1 MSIDLAPNNPY
12 GLMLRTPV
20 LAAAGSLGYGIE
32 YARHL
37 NLGGRASR
45 GAPPDPYTLPG
56 ALITRTTTLR
66 PQRARPLPRLIET
79 AAGLVYSGGEHNP
92 GLRYVIEQC
101 APIWANW
108 DLPVLVSI
116 DGETV
121 SAYAEAAG
129 KLEGVEGIA
138 GVEINLTADGSLLPT
153 QAGKIV
159 AAVRAATLLPL
170 LVKLPAATTDPIAPA
185 QACVD
190 AGADAIALTGSM
202 PALAIDPQTGEP
214 VHGRLCGP
222 ALRPLALRLVA
233 EVAPAVAVP
242 VIGIGGITTAEDAQQ
257 FLATGAQ
264 AVGVGTALLND
275 PRAAGRIAAELQ
287 PA

>member
-12 GLMLRTPV
+12 GLTLHTPV
-20 LAAAGSLGYGIE
+20 LAAAGSLGYGVE

-45 GAPPDPYTLPG
+45 GTSPDPQILPG

-79 AAGLVYSGGEHNP
+79 AAGLVYSGSEHNP

-108 DLPVLVSI
+108 ELPVLVSI
-116 DGETV
+116 GGETA

-129 KLEGVEGIA
+129 NLEGVEGVA
-138 GVEINLTADGSLLPT
+138 GVELHLAAGDSPSPT
-153 QAGKIV
+153 QAGQVV

-170 LVKLPAATTDPIAPA
+170 LVKLPAAATDPIALA
-185 QACVD
+185 QACAS

-202 PALAIDPQTGEP
+202 PALAVDPQTGEQM
-214 VHGRLCGP
+214 HGWLCGP

-242 VIGIGGITTAEDAQQ
+242 VIGIGGITTAAEAQQ
-257 FLATGAQ
+257 FLAVGAQ

-275 PRAAGRIAAELQ
+275 PRTAGRIAAELQ
-287 PA
+287 TA

>member
-12 GLMLRTPV
+12 GLTLRTPV

-37 NLGGRASR
+37 NLGGRAAR
-45 GAPPDPYTLPG
+45 GTPPDPRSVPG

-92 GLRYVIEQC
+92 GLRYVIEQY

-108 DLPVLVSI
+108 ELPVLVSI
-116 DGETV
+116 GGETA
-121 SAYAEAAG
+121 SAYAEAVG
-129 KLEGVEGIA
+129 KLEGVAGVA

-153 QAGKIV
+153 QAGKII

-170 LVKLPAATTDPIAPA
+170 LVKLPGAATDPIALA
-185 QACVD
+185 QAGAD

-202 PALAIDPQTGEP
+202 PALVVDPQTGSP
-214 VHGRLCGP
+214 VHGQLCGP
-222 ALRPLALRLVA
+222 VLHPLALRLVA

-242 VIGIGGITTAEDAQQ
+242 IIGIGGITTAEDAQQ
-257 FLATGAQ
+257 FLALGAQ
-264 AVGVGTALLND
+264 AVGVGTALLVD
-275 PRAAGRIAAELQ
+275 PRTAGRIAAELT
-287 PA
+287 

>member
-12 GLMLRTPV
+12 GLTLRTPV
-20 LAAAGSLGYGIE
+20 LAAAGSLGYGVE
-32 YARHL
+32 YARLL
-37 NLGGRASR
+37 NLGGRAPRS
-45 GAPPDPYTLPG
+45 APPAPHTLPG

-108 DLPVLVSI
+108 ELPVLVSI
-116 DGETV
+116 GGETV

-138 GVEINLTADGSLLPT
+138 GVEINLTADGRLLPA

-185 QACVD
+185 LACAS
-190 AGADAIALTGSM
+190 AGADAIVLTGSM
-202 PALAIDPQTGEP
+202 PALAVDPQTGEP

-233 EVAPAVAVP
+233 EVAPAVPIP
-242 VIGIGGITTAEDAQQ
+242 VIGIGGITTADDAQQ
-257 FLATGAQ
+257 FLAVGAL

-275 PRAAGRIAAELQ
+275 PRAAGRIAAELT
-287 PA
+287 